1 MWEVA
6 GQVLEKAGV
15 VALLYFL
22 TLVGGGVLFRWM
34 AKKLAEETK
43 ARVEAE
49 AATATK
55 LAELKAQHETE
66 KRVMRDA
73 HNAEITALH
82 EERRLAAEQFAGKL
96 ETLQERRLEEARTI
110 VREVVDNASAT
121 RRSMDKISDVLEW
134 LRTTMTR

>member
-22 TLVGGGVLFRWM
+22 TLLGGGALIRWM

-49 AATATK
+49 ASTATK
-55 LAELKAQHETE
+55 LAELKAQHERDIRT
-66 KRVMRDA
+66 MRDA

-82 EERRLAAEQFAGKL
+82 DERRLAAEQFAGKL
-96 ETLQERRLEEARTI
+96 ETLQERRLEESRTI
-110 VREVVDNASAT
+110 VREVVDNASST
-121 RRSMDKISDVLEW
+121 RRSMDKISEVLEW
-134 LRTTMTR
+134 LRATMTR

>member
-22 TLVGGGVLFRWM
+22 TLIGGGVLFRWM

-55 LAELKAQHETE
+55 LAECKANHEAE
-66 KRVMRDA
+66 KRAMRDTHA
-73 HNAEITALH
+73 AEITALH

-121 RRSMDKISDVLEW
+121 RRSMDNISAVLEW

>member
-121 RRSMDKISDVLEW
+121 RRSMEKISDVLEW